1 MSRALL
7 FLTGIGVG
15 AAVMYILDPDGGG
28 RRRAL
33 IRDKAVSIGND
44 VTEAVRKTTTDL
56 SNRAQGVMHDAKGV
70 IGSVGEDLGPGQ
82 AETNSEWN
90 SAI

>member
-44 VTEAVRKTTTDL
+44 VSEAVRKTTTDL
-56 SNRAQGVMHDAKGV
+56 SNRAQGLMHDAKGV
-70 IGSVGEDLGPGQ
+70 IGSVGEDIGPGQ
-82 AETNSEWN
+82 TETNSEWN